1 MKLSGLER
9 LLAKLVILA
18 LVASVGTAAFAD
30 NAKDRMELIDET
42 EDKLDEI
49 NGLLREF
56 DGDRDADAIG
66 KIEDRL
72 DEIEGLIEVLE
83 PIYENDRN
91 ATALVKDY
99 PGKIR
104 DFRQSLGYLKLAREN
119 QFKVDP
125 IAELCEDEEEDL
137 RAGIE
142 RLLAKEDPSQ
152 ADEIEDLAEDTED
165 KISGLVKD
173 AANLVTTVDKL
184 LRQAKSFNYRYKGW
198 SNVST
203 ALHSSANKI
212 IAHQATALSSAERGC
227 EDLLLGEAQDE
238 VQDALEQLAD
248 LDQAAAQTADDF
260 NDLRGRIDT
269 YLDEVNKIK
278 RADETML
285 DQLIT
290 AICGSD
296 IERDGD
302 TADKLA
308 DSITAKAQR
317 KLQPSIDYIVSRQR
331 DLNAELGPYLRG
343 DSPHRSMAGRYKGLL
358 RTNEGTVES
367 LKESVVQGANNPKI
381 RAASRH
387 GQEQHKRMG
396 GQSTYRCDKTEVVAG
411 RGRADCVSIDKSV
424 GCVVWEFKPSTYSQ
438 SKAMSQAKAYIPYI
452 NKQYKDNPDAAHC
465 FPKGFEAKVASYK
478 ACGN

>member
-1 MKLSGLER
+1 MKLSGWKPLFAR
-9 LLAKLVILA
+9 LVILV
-18 LVASVGTAAFAD
+18 LVAAAGTAVFAD
-30 NAKDRMELIDET
+30 NAKQRMELIDET

-56 DGDRDADAIG
+56 DGDKDADAIG

-91 ATALVKDY
+91 ATALVQDY

-104 DFRQSLGYLKLAREN
+104 AFRQSLGYLKLAREN

-137 RAGIE
+137 RDGIE

-165 KISGLVKD
+165 KISRLVED
-173 AANLVTTVDKL
+173 AAKLVTTVDKL

-198 SNVST
+198 SNVTT

-212 IAHQATALSSAERGC
+212 VAHQAKALSSAERGC

-238 VQDALEQLAD
+238 VQDALQQLAD
-248 LDQAAAQTADDF
+248 LDQAAEQTADDF
-260 NDLRGRIDT
+260 SDLRKRIDT
-269 YLDEVNKIK
+269 YLDEVKKIK

-308 DSITAKAQR
+308 ESIVAKAER
-317 KLQPSIDYIVSRQR
+317 KLKPSIDYIVARQR
-331 DLNAELGPYLRG
+331 DFNAELSPYLRG
-343 DSPHRSMAGRYKGLL
+343 DSPHRSMAVRYKVLL
-358 RTNEGTVES
+358 RDNERTVES
-367 LKESVVQGANNPKI
+367 LKKSVVQGANNPKI
-381 RAASRH
+381 RASSKH
-387 GQEQHKRMG
+387 GIEQHKRMG
-396 GQSTYRCDKTEVVAG
+396 QQSKYRCDKTEVVAG
-411 RGRADCVSIDKSV
+411 RGRADCVSIDKNV

-438 SKAMSQAKAYIPYI
+438 SKALSQAKGYIPYI
-452 NKQYKDNPDAAHC
+452 NKAYKDNPDAAHC
-465 FPKGFEAKVASYK
+465 FPKGFEAKVDSYK